1 MSVAPEGNRNMA
13 DDKTILVVDDDQL
26 LREGLTAVLGK
37 HGYRTLEADDGRAA
51 RHLIDEHRPDL
62 VILDMMMPRWGG
74 LAVLEHYQGMSGA
87 PRFIMITANEGKSH
101 KDYAE
106 QLGVV
111 DYIRKPFSLE
121 RLVEGVKKAV
131 CPPAAAPQSGADGEA
146 VTALRC
152 RCPGCGSR
160 IKAPLQLTGQTR
172 NCPNCKCP
180 FVVVFLPPDSEGPM
194 LVPDDAPVSAQPTR
208 RQQS

>member
-1 MSVAPEGNRNMA
+1 MA
-13 DDKTILVVDDDQL
+13 QDKTILVVDDDQT

-37 HGYRTLEADDGRAA
+37 HGYRTLEADDGRHA
-51 RHLIDEHRPDL
+51 RQLIDEHRPDL
-62 VILDMMMPRWGG
+62 VVLDMMMPRWGG
-74 LAVLEHYQGMSGA
+74 LAVLEHYRGMSGA

-106 QLGVV
+106 QLGVA

-121 RLVEGVKKAV
+121 RLVEGVNKAV
-131 CPPAAAPQSGADGEA
+131 CPPAPVPQSADAEV

-160 IKAPLQLTGQTR
+160 IKAPLRLTGQTR
-172 NCPNCKCP
+172 NCPNCQRP
-180 FVVVFLPPDSEGPM
+180 FVVVFLPPDAEGPK
-194 LVPDDAPVSAQPTR
+194 LVPDDAPPPAR
-208 RQQS
+208 RQQF